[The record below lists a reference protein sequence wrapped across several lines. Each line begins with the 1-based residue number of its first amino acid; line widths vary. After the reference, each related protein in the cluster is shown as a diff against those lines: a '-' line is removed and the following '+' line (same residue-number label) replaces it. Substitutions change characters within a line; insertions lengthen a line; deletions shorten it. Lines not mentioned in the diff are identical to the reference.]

1 MWGVN
6 KISLFKDI
14 TPNNKGKLLKLLETS
29 NFTYQKGVNL
39 AYLFKDKESIG
50 LVLSGSL
57 VIIRIDYNGTR
68 TIIETIYEEEIL
80 GTSLTSLLS
89 NDYEIITREDTKIL
103 WLDYNVILGINDIKY
118 TYYNQFI
125 KNLLMIALEKNTL
138 KNERIEILTQKTIR
152 NKLLEYFRIE
162 ALKNRSKIIYLKSTW
177 QDLADY
183 LAIDR
188 CAMTR
193 ELKYLKEEGFIS
205 VKGRVITLLY
215 SF

>member
-1 MWGVN
+1 M
-6 KISLFKDI
+6 ISPFKDI

-29 NFTYQKGVNL
+29 NFTYQKGVNI

-57 VIIRIDYNGTR
+57 DIIRIDYNGTR

-80 GTSLTSLLS
+80 GTSLTSLLC

-103 WLDYNVILGINDIKY
+103 WLDYNVILDINDVKY

>member
-1 MWGVN
+1 M
-6 KISLFKDI
+6 ISLFKDI

-29 NFTYQKGVNL
+29 NFTYQKGVNI

-57 VIIRIDYNGTR
+57 DIIRIDYNGTR

-205 VKGRVITLLY
+205 VRGRVITLLY

>member
-1 MWGVN
+1 M
-6 KISLFKDI
+6 ISLFKDI
-14 TPNNKGKLLKLLETS
+14 TPDNKSKLLKLLETS
-29 NFTYQKGVNL
+29 NFTYQKGVNI

-50 LVLSGSL
+50 LVIDGSL
-57 VIIRIDYNGTR
+57 DIIRIDYNGTR
-68 TIIETIYEEEIL
+68 TIIETIYEDEIL

-103 WLDYNVILGINDIKY
+103 WLDYKVILGINDTKY
-118 TYYNQFI
+118 GYYNQFI

-193 ELKYLKEEGFIS
+193 ELKNLKEEGFIS

>member
-1 MWGVN
+1 M
-6 KISLFKDI
+6 ISLFKDI
-14 TPNNKGKLLKLLETS
+14 TPDNKSKLLKILETS
-29 NFTYQKGVNL
+29 NFTYQKGVNI
-39 AYLFKDKESIG
+39 AYLFQDKESIG
-50 LVLSGSL
+50 LVIDGSL
-57 VIIRIDYNGTR
+57 DIIRIDYNGTR
-68 TIIETIYEEEIL
+68 TIIETIYEDEIL

-103 WLDYNVILGINDIKY
+103 WLDYSVILGINDIKY
-118 TYYNQFI
+118 SYYNQFI
-125 KNLLMIALEKNTL
+125 KNLLMIALEKNTQ

-188 CAMTR
+188 SAMTR
-193 ELKYLKEEGFIS
+193 ELKNLKEEGFVS

>member
-1 MWGVN
+1 M
-6 KISLFKDI
+6 ISLFKDI
-14 TPNNKGKLLKLLETS
+14 TPDNKSKLLKILETS
-29 NFTYQKGVNL
+29 NFTYQRGVNI

-50 LVLSGSL
+50 LVIDGSL
-57 VIIRIDYNGTR
+57 DIIRIDYNGTR
-68 TIIETIYEEEIL
+68 TIIETIYEDEIL

-103 WLDYNVILGINDIKY
+103 WLDYKVILGINDTKY
-118 TYYNQFI
+118 SYYNQFI

-193 ELKYLKEEGFIS
+193 ELKNLKEEGFIS

>member
-1 MWGVN
+1 M
-6 KISLFKDI
+6 ISLFKDI
-14 TPNNKGKLLKLLETS
+14 TPDNKSKLLKLLETS
-29 NFTYQKGVNL
+29 NFTYQKGVNI

-50 LVLSGSL
+50 LVIEGSL
-57 VIIRIDYNGTR
+57 DIIRIDYNGTR
-68 TIIETIYEEEIL
+68 TIIETIYEDEIL

-89 NDYEIITREDTKIL
+89 NDYEIITREDSKIL
-103 WLDYNVILGINDIKY
+103 WLDYKVILGINDTKY
-118 TYYNQFI
+118 SYYNQFI

>member
-1 MWGVN
+1 M
-6 KISLFKDI
+6 ISLFKDI
-14 TPNNKGKLLKLLETS
+14 TPDNKSKLLKLLETS
-29 NFTYQKGVNL
+29 NFTYQKGVNI

-50 LVLSGSL
+50 LVIEGSL
-57 VIIRIDYNGTR
+57 DIIRIDYNGTR
-68 TIIETIYEEEIL
+68 TIIETIYEDEIL

-103 WLDYNVILGINDIKY
+103 WLDYKVILGINDTKY
-118 TYYNQFI
+118 SYYNQFI

-193 ELKYLKEEGFIS
+193 ELKNLKEEGFIS

>member
-1 MWGVN
+1 M
-6 KISLFKDI
+6 ISLFKDI
-14 TPNNKGKLLKLLETS
+14 TPDNKSKLLKLLETS
-29 NFTYQKGVNL
+29 NFTYQKGVNI

-50 LVLSGSL
+50 LVIEGSL
-57 VIIRIDYNGTR
+57 DIIRIDYNGTR
-68 TIIETIYEEEIL
+68 TIIETIYEDEIL

-103 WLDYNVILGINDIKY
+103 WLDYKVILEINDTKY
-118 TYYNQFI
+118 SYYNQFI

-183 LAIDR
+183 LA
-188 CAMTR
+188 MTR
-193 ELKYLKEEGFIS
+193 ELKNLKEEGFIS

>member
-1 MWGVN
+1 M
-6 KISLFKDI
+6 ISLFKDI

-29 NFTYQKGVNL
+29 NFTYQKGVNI

-57 VIIRIDYNGTR
+57 DIIRIDYNGTR

-162 ALKNRSKIIYLKSTW
+162 TLKNRSKIIYLKSTW

-193 ELKYLKEEGFIS
+193 ELKNLKEEGFIS
-205 VKGRVITLLY
+205 VRGRVITLLY

>member
-1 MWGVN
+1 M
-6 KISLFKDI
+6 ISLFKDI
-14 TPNNKGKLLKLLETS
+14 TPDNKSKLLKLLETS
-29 NFTYQKGVNL
+29 NFTYQKGVNI

-50 LVLSGSL
+50 LVIEGSL
-57 VIIRIDYNGTR
+57 DIIRIDYNGTR
-68 TIIETIYEEEIL
+68 TIIETIYEDEIL

-89 NDYEIITREDTKIL
+89 NDYEIITREDSKIL
-103 WLDYNVILGINDIKY
+103 WLDYKVILGINDTKY
-118 TYYNQFI
+118 SYYNQFI

-193 ELKYLKEEGFIS
+193 ELKNLKEEGFIS

>member
-1 MWGVN
+1 M
-6 KISLFKDI
+6 ISLFKDI
-14 TPNNKGKLLKLLETS
+14 TPDNKSKLLKLLETS
-29 NFTYQKGVNL
+29 NFTYQKGVNI

-50 LVLSGSL
+50 LVIDGSL
-57 VIIRIDYNGTR
+57 DIVRIDYNGTR
-68 TIIETIYEEEIL
+68 TIIETIYEDEIL

-103 WLDYNVILGINDIKY
+103 WLDYKVILSINDTKY
-118 TYYNQFI
+118 SYYNQFI

-138 KNERIEILTQKTIR
+138 KNERIVILTQKTIR

-193 ELKYLKEEGFIS
+193 ELKNLKEEGFIS

>member
-1 MWGVN
+1 M
-6 KISLFKDI
+6 ISLFKDI

-29 NFTYQKGVNL
+29 NFTYQKGVNI

-57 VIIRIDYNGTR
+57 DIIRIDYNGTR

-89 NDYEIITREDTKIL
+89 NDYEIITREYTKIL